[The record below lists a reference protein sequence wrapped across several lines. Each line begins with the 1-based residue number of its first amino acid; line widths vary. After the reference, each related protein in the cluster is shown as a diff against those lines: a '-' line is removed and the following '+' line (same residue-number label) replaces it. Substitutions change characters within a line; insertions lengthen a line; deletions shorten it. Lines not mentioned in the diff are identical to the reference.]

1 MMPKIKSTGLVVD
14 QLEALNNK
22 YVLSNG
28 FLGVS
33 GIMDE
38 LKQEDNAHLKVNTL
52 LKKDRTGEYYLSVF
66 NPLCTSVKAAKIDL
80 HPLQLQP
87 KFHEQELD
95 MDNGLYSRTTIY
107 EVNDVEI
114 KIHSE
119 RFVDQKNRNFI
130 YSKYIIYVD
139 KPIDLEITHGFDLER
154 VDKYPDDFTDVVFET
169 DGDLSLQAIAK
180 ESDKPLYIVYGF
192 DKNFKNR
199 HRHSKI
205 KHQENYLI
213 KAEPDREYEIIKYVG
228 ISTDKRKD
236 FEYLKKVLRRSQ
248 RIGYG
253 ELLLNNQNY
262 WERLWK
268 NSRVYIFNNDL
279 VDRYNQYNQFQ
290 LISHRPL
297 NESMRCS
304 RYGMTNRPIDE
315 TFVNEMYMF
324 KYYLNT
330 DYKQA
335 RRWLVARIRG
345 LEEAKANAQR
355 LKKQGALYTDRS
367 DNLYINAMIVI
378 NLMEYI
384 ERTLDKSL
392 LALGG
397 VSMALEISK
406 FYLDYITPNHKKTNY
421 QVLNVKSLDGEL
433 TDIDNNAL
441 LNYLIKDCLGKCANI
456 VAMAKVENRKD
467 VEEFLR
473 ANQYDVLINE
483 IREVKKKLYLQQ
495 PNVNNLIQI
504 FDKYFKTEEKL
515 RFPDVLN
522 LFLLYPED
530 FKELVK
536 EENFAYYNKLTNTNG
551 YGAFILAFLGITHGF
566 EREANK
572 YFKQFMALNIYDNA
586 NKYNHVQDTL
596 DLGLSAC
603 LYLHIVYGFAGLR
616 HDRYL
621 MTADSYI
628 PNDIRRLEFKIKVA
642 KNIASVKIKRNSA
655 IIEWNE
661 YITTSTNEIN

>member
-1 MMPKIKSTGLVVD
+1 MPKIKYTGLVVD

-52 LKKDRTGEYYLSVF
+52 IKKDRTGEYYLSVF
-66 NPLCTSVKAAKIDL
+66 NPLFTSVKANKTEL
-80 HPLQLQP
+80 HPLQVQP

-107 EVNDVEI
+107 EIDDVEI

-119 RFVDQKNRNFI
+119 KFVDQKSRNFV

-154 VDKYPDDFTDVVFET
+154 VDKYPDDYSDVLFESDDDIT
-169 DGDLSLQAIAK
+169 LSAIAK

-192 DKNFKNR
+192 DKNFKHR

-213 KAEPDREYEIIKYVG
+213 KAEPDRDYEIIKYVG

-236 FEYLKKVLRRSQ
+236 FEYLKKNIRRFQ
-248 RIGYG
+248 RTGFN
-253 ELLLNNQNY
+253 ELLVSNQKY

-268 NSRVYIFNNDL
+268 NSRINIFNNDL
-279 VDRYNQYNQFQ
+279 IDRYNQYNQFQ

-304 RYGMTNRPIDE
+304 RYGMTNKAIDE

-324 KYYLNT
+324 RYYLNT

-335 RRWLVARIRG
+335 RRWLVTRIKG
-345 LEEAKANAQR
+345 LEEAKANAR
-355 LKKQGALYTDRS
+355 KINKQGALYTDKF
-367 DNLYINAMIVI
+367 DNLFINAMIVI
-378 NLMEYI
+378 NFMDYM

-397 VSMALEISK
+397 VSMSLEIAK

-421 QVLNVKSLDGEL
+421 QVLNVKSLDSKL
-433 TDIDNNAL
+433 TEIDNNAL
-441 LNYLIKDCLGKCANI
+441 LNYLIKDCLGKTANI
-456 VAMAKVENRKD
+456 VAMAKVEDRKS
-467 VEEFLR
+467 VEEFLKE
-473 ANQYDVLINE
+473 NNYDVLISD

-495 PNVNNLIQI
+495 PNVNNLVQI

-515 RFPDVLN
+515 TFPDVLN

-530 FKELVK
+530 FKEIVK
-536 EENFAYYNKLTNTNG
+536 QENFSYYNKRTNPDG
-551 YGAFILAFLGITHGF
+551 YGAFILAFLGITQGF
-566 EREANK
+566 EREANR
-572 YFKQFMALNIYDNA
+572 YFKQFVALNIYDNA
-586 NKYNHVQDTL
+586 NKYNHIQDCL
-596 DLGLSAC
+596 DLGLSAA
-603 LYLHIVYGFAGLR
+603 LYLHIVYGFAGIR
-616 HDRYL
+616 HDKYL

-628 PNDIRRLEFKIKVA
+628 PNDIRRLEFKIKIA
-642 KNIASVKIKRNSA
+642 KNIANIKIKRNSA
-655 IIEWNE
+655 IIEWNDYE
-661 YITTSTNEIN
+661 TSETN